1 MRIYER
7 YLKIKECCGKEDEE
21 SAVIK
26 RKNVKPW
33 ELVAVECVRI
43 MERKNVEWRE
53 QSQEEKIY
61 EFKPILNNILIAL
74 FKLADLYTYLEITIN
89 NPKIGWQDY
98 MAFSTL
104 ILDYRI
110 QFYISL
116 SLVVVSVVVGLRG
129 ISFILQDR
137 LGLTETRIP
146 AGFPHPMFFFTTIYK
161 LLILSLFNTQIMTL
175 LSTFMCNW

>member
-7 YLKIKECCGKEDEE
+7 YLKIRECCGKEDEE

-74 FKLADLYTYLEITIN
+74 FKLADL
-89 NPKIGWQDY
+89 
-98 MAFSTL
+98 
-104 ILDYRI
+104 
-110 QFYISL
+110 
-116 SLVVVSVVVGLRG
+116 
-129 ISFILQDR
+129 
-137 LGLTETRIP
+137 
-146 AGFPHPMFFFTTIYK
+146 
-161 LLILSLFNTQIMTL
+161 
-175 LSTFMCNW
+175 